1 MFYQPSITLLECDK
15 YLLTTYI
22 LHVEASLLCCKHGQH
37 GRKQN
42 SACRHTCSLL
52 ALMNFVVYLFNL
64 S

>member
-1 MFYQPSITLLECDK
+1 MYYQPSITLLECDK

-22 LHVEASLLCCKHGQH
+22 LHVETLLPCCKHVH

-42 SACRHTCSLL
+42 SAYQHTCSLL